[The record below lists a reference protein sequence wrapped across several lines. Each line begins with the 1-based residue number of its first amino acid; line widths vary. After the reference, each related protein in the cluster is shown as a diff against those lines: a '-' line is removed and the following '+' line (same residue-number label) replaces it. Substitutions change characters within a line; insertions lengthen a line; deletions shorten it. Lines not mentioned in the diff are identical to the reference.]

1 MLKACKGIPRHMMKV
16 EDYEALAN
24 GENRN
29 KAMDMMLVRRLKG
42 DVANVGVAMR
52 PNAHRLV
59 RGVNTE
65 VIDDII
71 PDM

>member
-1 MLKACKGIPRHMMKV
+1 MTV
-16 EDYEALAN
+16 QDYEALAN

-29 KAMDMMLVRRLKG
+29 KAMDRMLVRRLKG
-42 DVANVGVAMR
+42 DAANVGVAMR

-59 RGVNTE
+59 RAVNPGVDDDDDDDN
-65 VIDDII
+65 DII